1 LLELNEEYMNSYS
14 VFLKSYLG
22 AVLFAAVFAGGAHLV
37 FADGASTAVTVGNA
51 VPSVSA
57 VAIVPS
63 TITLTENATT
73 SVTITA
79 TITDGNG
86 CDTVF
91 ASGSIVA
98 TLYRSGVGSACSA
111 NDNNCYRSIAL
122 SEVGATCS
130 GGSDTSGDAS
140 GTVALWYHA
149 DATDASSTY
158 PTETWVADVKA
169 IDFENASS
177 TASST
182 AELNSLYALNVT
194 ASISYG
200 TLAANA
206 DTGATNQLATTTNT
220 GNYKLDIEF
229 SGTDMTDGGVNTIVA
244 AQQKYSTTSA
254 TYASLAFTLSTSP
267 ASQQVNIVKA
277 TASSTPSTQTTY
289 WGIAIPSGKP
299 AGSYTGTN
307 TFTAIYSA
315 D

>member
-1 LLELNEEYMNSYS
+1 MERNSYL
-14 VFLKSYLG
+14 VFAKSYLG
-22 AVLFAAVFAGGAHLV
+22 AILFAAVFAGGAHLV

-51 VPSVSA
+51 TPSVTA
-57 VAIVPS
+57 VAISPS

-73 SVTITA
+73 SITITA

-98 TLYRSGVGSACSA
+98 TLYRSGVGSSCSVD
-111 NDNNCYRSIAL
+111 DNNCYRNITMVESAA
-122 SEVGATCS
+122 SCT
-130 GGSDTSGDAS
+130 GGVDTSGDAS
-140 GTVALWYHA
+140 GTVAVWYHA
-149 DATDASSTY
+149 EATDASSTY
-158 PTETWVADVKA
+158 PSETWVADVKA

-177 TASST
+177 TSSST

-206 DTGATNQLATTTNT
+206 DTGAANQSATTTNT

-229 SGTDMTDGGVNTIVA
+229 SGTDMTGPDTIVA
-244 AQQKYSTTSA
+244 AQQKYSSTSV
-254 TYASLAFTLSTSP
+254 TYASLAYNLSTSP
-267 ASQQVNIVKA
+267 TSRQINLVKA
-277 TASSTPSTQTTY
+277 TASSTPSVQGTY

>member
-1 LLELNEEYMNSYS
+1 MERNSIS
-14 VFLKSYLG
+14 IFVKSYLG
-22 AVLFAAVFAGGAHLV
+22 AALFAVVFAGGAHLV

-51 VPSVSA
+51 APSVTS

-73 SVTITA
+73 SVTVTA

-91 ASGSIVA
+91 TSGSIVA
-98 TLYRSGVGSACSA
+98 TLYRSGVGASCSA
-111 NDNNCYRSIAL
+111 DDNNCYVNITMADT
-122 SEVGATCS
+122 GGTCT
-130 GGSDTSGDAS
+130 GGVDTSGDAS
-140 GTVALWYHA
+140 GTVAIWYHA

-158 PTETWVADVKA
+158 PTETWVVDVKA
-169 IDFENASS
+169 TDSESASS

-182 AELNSLYALNVT
+182 AELNSLYALDIT

-200 TLAANA
+200 TLAADG
-206 DTGATNQLATTTNT
+206 DTGATNQIATTTNT

-229 SGTDMTDGGVNTIVA
+229 SGTDMTGPDTIVA
-244 AQQKYSTTSA
+244 AQQKYSTTTA
-254 TYASLAFTLSTSP
+254 TYASLAYTLSTS
-267 ASQQVNIVKA
+267 ATARQVNLVKA
-277 TASSTPSTQTTY
+277 TASSTPSQQATY

-299 AGSYTGTN
+299 AGAYTGTN

>member
-1 LLELNEEYMNSYS
+1 MERNSS
-14 VFLKSYLG
+14 LMFAKSYLG
-22 AVLFAAVFAGGAHLV
+22 AILFAAVFAGGAHLV

-51 VPSVSA
+51 TPSVTA
-57 VAIVPS
+57 VAISPS

-73 SVTITA
+73 SITITA

-86 CDTVF
+86 CDSVF

-98 TLYRSGVGSACSA
+98 TLYRSGVAATSSCTA
-111 NDNNCYRSIAL
+111 NDNNCYRNITL
-122 SEVGATCS
+122 SEVANSCT
-130 GGSDTSGDAS
+130 GGVDTSGDAS
-140 GTVALWYHA
+140 GTVHIWYHA
-149 DATDASSTY
+149 EATDASSTY
-158 PTETWVADVKA
+158 PSENWVAMVKA
-169 IDFENASS
+169 TDFEVASS

-206 DTGATNQLATTTNT
+206 DTGASNQVATTTNT

-229 SGTDMTDGGVNTIVA
+229 SGTDMTGPDTIVA
-244 AQQKYSTTSA
+244 AQQKYSSTSV
-254 TYASLAFTLSTSP
+254 TYASLAYSLSTS
-267 ASQQVNIVKA
+267 ATARQINLIKA
-277 TASSTPSTQTTY
+277 TASSTPSNQATY

-299 AGSYTGTN
+299 AGAYTGTN

>member
-1 LLELNEEYMNSYS
+1 MNSYS

-51 VPSVSA
+51 VPSVTA
-57 VAIVPS
+57 VAIAPS

-73 SVTITA
+73 TITITA

-98 TLYRSGVGSACSA
+98 TLYRSGVAATSSCSA
-111 NDNNCYRSIAL
+111 NDNNCYRNITL
-122 SEVGATCS
+122 SEVGNTCS
-130 GGSDTSGDAS
+130 GGIDTSGDAS
-140 GTVALWYHA
+140 GTVSMWYHA
-149 DATDASSTY
+149 EATDASSTY
-158 PTETWVADVKA
+158 PSENWVAMVKA

-206 DTGATNQLATTTNT
+206 DTGAVNQSATTTNT

-244 AQQKYSTTSA
+244 SQQKYSSTSV
-254 TYASLAFTLSTSP
+254 TYASLAYNLSTS
-267 ASQQVNIVKA
+267 ATARQINLIKA
-277 TASSTPSTQTTY
+277 TASSTPSVQGTY
-289 WGIAIPSGKP
+289 WGIAIPDGKP

>member
-1 LLELNEEYMNSYS
+1 MERNSS
-14 VFLKSYLG
+14 LIFVRSYLG
-22 AVLFAAVFAGGAHLV
+22 AILFAAVFAGGAHLV

-51 VPSVSA
+51 TPSVTA
-57 VAIVPS
+57 VAISPS

-73 SVTITA
+73 SITITA

-98 TLYRSGVGSACSA
+98 TLYRSGVGSSCSA
-111 NDNNCYRSIAL
+111 DDNNCYQNITL
-122 SEVGATCS
+122 SEVGSSCT

-140 GTVALWYHA
+140 GTVAMWYHA
-149 DATDASSTY
+149 EATDASSTY
-158 PTETWVADVKA
+158 PSETWVADVKA

-206 DTGATNQLATTTNT
+206 DTGAANQSATTTNT

-229 SGTDMTDGGVNTIVA
+229 SGTDMTGPDTIVA
-244 AQQKYSTTSA
+244 AQQKYSSTSV
-254 TYASLAFTLSTSP
+254 TYASLAYNLSTSP
-267 ASQQVNIVKA
+267 TSRQINLVKA
-277 TASSTPSTQTTY
+277 TASSTPSIQGTY